1 MGRHIKT
8 QRRSERW
15 KEAEKIQTAYETN
28 KKKKIGKFC
37 PFFFFFNGFF
47 FLSFSHL
54 FKNGGYKRRSF
65 SGVGTFCVSS
75 NGNKIYA
82 NRVTRNKVPFL
93 FFTAIRPVLSLQ
105 WFSGI
110 TSPSQPP
117 LPSSSRIV
125 CVQKTFFFSW
135 RDAVGAAKSDGRY
148 ENWTRQ
154 HFVWLFRFTEAHG
167 CGRECYLN
175 ESIHNNFKQVEN
187 TTWNIEKSY
196 CTSCNKAMNFN
207 FPAIFFLK
215 KSII

>member
-1 MGRHIKT
+1 MKGSRKNSDRI
-8 QRRSERW
+8 R
-15 KEAEKIQTAYETN
+15 N
-28 KKKKIGKFC
+28 KHKKKIGKFC

-93 FFTAIRPVLSLQ
+93 FFTAIRPVLSPMIQ
-105 WFSGI
+105 RDNI
-110 TSPSQPP
+110 P
-117 LPSSSRIV
+117 LPTPFTIIESNCLCSEI
-125 CVQKTFFFSW
+125 FFFSW

-187 TTWNIEKSY
+187 TT
-196 CTSCNKAMNFN
+196 
-207 FPAIFFLK
+207 
-215 KSII
+215 

>member
-1 MGRHIKT
+1 MV
-8 QRRSERW
+8 
-15 KEAEKIQTAYETN
+15 
-28 KKKKIGKFC
+28 F
-37 PFFFFFNGFF
+37 FF
-47 FLSFSHL
+47 FLSRIYSKMAGTKEDL
-54 FKNGGYKRRSF
+54 FQGSAHFVLAPTETRSTPIGSQEIKSLF
-65 SGVGTFCVSS
+65 YSS
-75 NGNKIYA
+75 Q
-82 NRVTRNKVPFL
+82 PSDL
-93 FFTAIRPVLSLQ
+93 CSLQ